1 MIDAQLPLQ
10 AAAVAALKT
19 HPEVAAIIAG
29 RVYDRAP
36 SSPGTS
42 YITLGAAQSV
52 DDSDGCHSLVTCYL
66 DIDCWS
72 QAVGFP
78 EVKRLGAAAAKAL
91 TADLT
96 VVGFRIIIRRVEQ
109 ILYRREPDGLTSR
122 AILRLR
128 YDLQAAA

>member
-19 HPEVAAIIAG
+19 APDVTAIIAG

-36 SSPGTS
+36 ASPGAS
-42 YITLGAAQSV
+42 YITLGSSQSV

-72 QAVGFP
+72 QAVGYP

-91 TADLT
+91 NADL
-96 VVGFRIIIRRVEQ
+96 VVEGFRVTIRRVERIIYQ
-109 ILYRREPDGLTSR
+109 REDDGLTSR

-128 YDLQAAA
+128 YDLQATA